1 MTRDRRPLPGALI
14 LLAAMPLFACSER
27 VAGLD
32 CNEIGARAQRLSQQR
47 PIRIVRLTDV
57 RETSRTSTEARC
69 AGNVTLADGGTA
81 PLYFRAYEE
90 NGNTNIGYQGTPF
103 AE

>member
-1 MTRDRRPLPGALI
+1 MQSFRRFSGRALI
-14 LLAAMPLFACSER
+14 LLAAALPTLACSER

-32 CNEIGARAQRLSQQR
+32 CNEIGARAQRLSQER
-47 PIRIVRLTDV
+47 PIRIVRLTDI
-57 RETSRTSTEARC
+57 RETARMPTEARC

-90 NGNTNIGYQGTPF
+90 NGDTKVAYQGVPF
-103 AE
+103 D